1 MPTTTAT
8 IANASLPLTRL
19 ETPVHGVVARAL
31 ERAIAR
37 AYGATYDAI
46 VRGFAPYEALLDTLV
61 ARLAQAGDGRPLRVL
76 DIACGTGTAA
86 RRLARAGHTVVGIDT
101 IAHLIDRARRVPAT
115 GLSVT
120 HADIADGTP
129 FAAASFDACVS
140 LHTLNWHP
148 RPAALLAECRRVL
161 RPGGHALF
169 FSYQRAAAV
178 RPTFAAV
185 RGAEG
190 WAAALHA
197 LRWLVPTAVFE
208 AFRHYDPWYPDV
220 AALHEAL
227 ATAGFDVHE
236 SRPAFLAGVSRLVW
250 ARATVPGTRER
261 APSGKVLA

>member
-8 IANASLPLTRL
+8 IANGPLQVTRL
-19 ETPVHGVVARAL
+19 ETPVHGVVARTL

-46 VRGFAPYEALLDTLV
+46 VGGFAPYEALVDALI

-86 RRLARAGHTVVGIDT
+86 RHLARAGHTVVGIDT
-101 IAHLIDRARRVPAT
+101 IAHLIDRARRVPAPGAT
-115 GLSVT
+115 FAHT
-120 HADIADGTP
+120 DIAEGTP

-169 FSYQRAAAV
+169 LSYQRPAAV
-178 RPTFAAV
+178 RPTFAAL
-185 RGAEG
+185 REREG
-190 WAAALHA
+190 FAAALHA

-208 AFRHYDPWYPDV
+208 AFRHYDPWYPDA
-220 AALHEAL
+220 AALHDAL
-227 ATAGFDVHE
+227 HAAGFDIYD
-236 SRPAFLAGVSRLVW
+236 SRPAFLAGVSRLVS
-250 ARATVPGTRER
+250 ARATAHAAQEAVPSR
-261 APSGKVLA
+261 KVLA